1 MNLKSIEIKNAHFSN
16 CREIAK
22 THKEYLGKSF
32 LATLGEK
39 FLTLLYKTLVE
50 YKKGILL
57 VAEDDGKIIGFVSA
71 TADTGGFYKYFIKKK
86 FIKASFLL
94 LPKAINLNI
103 VRKIFE
109 TLRYSKKNKTNILLP
124 KAELLSIAVEED
136 YQRKGVAQQLFKAL
150 AKEFYKNGIIE
161 FKIVVGDSLL
171 NAKKFYR
178 KMGCIKVGEFELH
191 RGETSEIY
199 IFKIK

>member
-1 MNLKSIEIKNAHFSN
+1 MQVRNASFFD
-16 CREIAK
+16 CREVAK
-22 THKEYLGKSF
+22 VHKECLAKSF

-57 VAEDDGKIIGFVSA
+57 IAEDDGKIIGFVSA
-71 TADTGGFYKYFIKKK
+71 TVATVDFYRFFLKKK
-86 FIKASFLL
+86 FIEASFLL

-103 VRKIFE
+103 LRKIFE
-109 TLRYSKKNKTNILLP
+109 TLRYSKKNKINILLP
-124 KAELLSIAVEED
+124 KAELLSIAVKED

-150 AKEFYKNGIIE
+150 AKEFYKNGINE
-161 FKIVVGDSLL
+161 FKIVVGDNLV

-191 RGETSEIY
+191 RGEISEIY
-199 IFKIK
+199 IFKIKQYE

>member
-1 MNLKSIEIKNAHFSN
+1 VIINIQIKNADFSD

-22 THKEYLGKSF
+22 IHKECLTKSF

-57 VAEDDGKIIGFVSA
+57 VAEDNGKIIGFVSA
-71 TADTGGFYKYFIKKK
+71 TADTGGFYKYFLKKK
-86 FIKASFLL
+86 FIEASFLL
-94 LPKAINLNI
+94 LPKAINLNTL
-103 VRKIFE
+103 RKIFE
-109 TLRYSKKNKTNILLP
+109 TLKYSKKNKINILLP
-124 KAELLSIAVEED
+124 KAELLSIAVKED

-150 AKEFYKNGIIE
+150 AKEFYKKGINE

-191 RGETSEIY
+191 KGERSEIY